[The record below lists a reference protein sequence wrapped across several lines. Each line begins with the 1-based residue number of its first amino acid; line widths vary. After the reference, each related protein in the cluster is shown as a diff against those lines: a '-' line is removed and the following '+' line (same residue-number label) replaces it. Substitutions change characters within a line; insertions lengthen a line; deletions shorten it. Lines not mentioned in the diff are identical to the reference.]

1 MIHGERDNGLDLNG
15 RGEMGNTATA
25 ISTVDGRFFFVTD
38 DTQTTEWSLIEIKD
52 PERASINASEMQ
64 DKMLTP
70 DGGWIRWWALEI
82 SHGSY
87 TTFAL
92 AYEVALRVADEGTG
106 A

>member
-52 PERASINASEMQ
+52 PEQASITADEVQN
-64 DKMLTP
+64 KVFTP
-70 DGGWIRWWALEI
+70 DVGDGFRWWALEI

-92 AYEVALRVADEGTG
+92 AYEVALRVADEGM
-106 A
+106 